1 VSNFDNYLLVGDTDG
16 KVDVSGGELTFLNSW
31 MSIGRYGT
39 GELNVSGSGT
49 FRGNRMSVGQKS
61 GSSGSLTVTGGL
73 IDIDDYVYLGV
84 SSTATADVSGGE
96 LHADNL
102 IALGAFDSQGNGTIN
117 ISGNGV
123 VSSGGGMMIGRKGSG
138 EINVNG
144 GQLNAN
150 RMTLGRYSGGIGEL
164 NLSTGTVSVVEY
176 ATIGNENDGA
186 MNISGGTFNAD
197 RMTIAQEAGSTG
209 HLTVSGGSFSL
220 ADKLDISRYGS
231 ATVTIQG
238 SGATF
243 QCDRMDLDENGVL
256 EVILDGSNGIG
267 SGIEV
272 SGDVALMSG
281 AELDLSFLGT
291 VADGTYTLI
300 TSGGIIDDQTGGN
313 LLSSASVAEGWTYD
327 IVTTEGMTELQATIP
342 EPATISLLIAGG
354 VAGLIRRRK

>member
-1 VSNFDNYLLVGDTDG
+1 
-16 KVDVSGGELTFLNSW
+16 
-31 MSIGRYGT
+31 
-39 GELNVSGSGT
+39 
-49 FRGNRMSVGQKS
+49 
-61 GSSGSLTVTGGL
+61 
-73 IDIDDYVYLGV
+73 
-84 SSTATADVSGGE
+84 
-96 LHADNL
+96 
-102 IALGAFDSQGNGTIN
+102 
-117 ISGNGV
+117 
-123 VSSGGGMMIGRKGSG
+123 
-138 EINVNG
+138 
-144 GQLNAN
+144 
-150 RMTLGRYSGGIGEL
+150 
-164 NLSTGTVSVVEY
+164 VVEY